1 MSWHEL
7 CNHYSFAEMYTI
19 LFIAEQEYLTGGT
32 EKSDQY
38 CANWL
43 FKKEIEAV
51 KRRTL
56 VLS

>member
-7 CNHYSFAEMYTI
+7 CNHSFAEMYTI
-19 LFIAEQEYLTGGT
+19 LFIAEQKHLTGET